1 MQAKHLRS
9 ASSKEAATELNFLP
23 MKNQDNM
30 TELVEMG
37 IY

>member
-1 MQAKHLRS
+1 MQAKYSRS
-9 ASSKEAATELNFLP
+9 AASKEAPTELNFLP
-23 MKNQDNM
+23 MKNQENI